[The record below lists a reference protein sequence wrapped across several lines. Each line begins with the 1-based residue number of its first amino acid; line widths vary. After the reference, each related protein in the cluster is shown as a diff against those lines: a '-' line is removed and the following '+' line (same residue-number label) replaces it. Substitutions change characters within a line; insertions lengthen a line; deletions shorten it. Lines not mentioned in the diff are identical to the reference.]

1 MKTITQSLYS
11 QLLTTLKSP
20 NHRGFMTVYIV
31 IVTHISGGW
40 PSIDVFE
47 RLQDAEARLKR
58 AQARFPLHEGW
69 NVMLQEKWLALGYSA
84 VQS

>member
-1 MKTITQSLYS
+1 M
-11 QLLTTLKSP
+11 P
-20 NHRGFMTVYIV
+20 VYVV
-31 IVTHISGGW
+31 IVSHVSGGT

-47 RLQDAEARLKR
+47 CRHDAEARLKR

-69 NVMLQEKWLALGYSA
+69 NVMFQEKWLALGYSA